1 MKLFYFLSRNIS
13 YTFSVAFF
21 TNIFGWLAIIF
32 SYFLA
37 SSFLLISYDKITNH
51 FFQWLPLIFLSFSFI
66 YFVFFGFFTPVKIPA
81 LMKRHRRINT
91 LFSRNLKAEDAY
103 MKNSYGDFSDLV
115 MNNTSSSVI
124 IIVATGAAM
133 TVMAFNNF
141 FIAGNFTLIEF
152 KSTVK
157 VIALA
162 SVVATLLL
170 GMATHLLT
178 ENLTNNERAELY
190 NELLKKG
197 VKIKPHSLIGV
208 NVNFYFFVIIMFII
222 LFSFVAL
229 LERLRMDAPGNILI
243 LAVYLAG
250 SILLGLILAR
260 VNANSILKILNDMS
274 RVTREIASGK
284 RAGFQVLSLGKEF
297 SSIEFA
303 LMEMAWEI
311 EEHRRNLELKVQE
324 RTDELEK
331 AMTSLRIR
339 DDQIQKQLDMASVIQ
354 RSMLPDR
361 LDDWNE
367 IKFSVRYNAMEKI
380 GGDFYDIF
388 QLKDNKIGVIIAD
401 VSGHGI
407 PAALVTAMAKIS
419 FGNAGV
425 LYDSPRRIYQE
436 VNKNI
441 IEHMKT
447 QDYLTCFMVAI
458 DDDYNVTYS
467 NASHQKAV
475 LLRSESGEVEY
486 LDTGGLFIG
495 ALEEARDT
503 YEEKFTTLNYGDRI
517 ILYTDGIPEA
527 QNIEKKEYSND
538 GFEKSILA
546 HKDKDLEEYTE
557 SLIADVRDYMG
568 EMGSID
574 DITLLVI
581 ELVWDEAVD
590 VVKSSRK
597 MVAAH
602 KYLEAIEVLENGL
615 ERFPGNQKILYNL
628 AKNYFRVNNYSK
640 AVQTIE
646 KYIEKDR
653 KNKFAYYINGASYY
667 QMMDYKAAVDQFNMA
682 VAIDQNMVNSLF
694 ALAMS
699 YKNLGDYDS
708 AVQIFE
714 RVINIDSDNKMALF
728 EIRQIEKMKNGN

>member
-324 RTDELEK
+324 RTDDLEK

-728 EIRQIEKMKNGN
+728 EIRQIEKMKNGI

>member
-13 YTFSVAFF
+13 YTFAVAFL
-21 TNIFGWLAIIF
+21 TNILGWFTVGF

-37 SSFLLISYDKITNH
+37 SSFVLTSYDKVTGL
-51 FFQWLPLIFLSFSFI
+51 FFQWLPIVFLSVSFL
-66 YFVFFGFFTPVKIPA
+66 YFVSFGFFTPVKIPA
-81 LMKRHRRINT
+81 FFKRHRRINS
-91 LFSRNLKAEDAY
+91 LFSRNMKADESDLKNY
-103 MKNSYGDFSDLV
+103 YGDFSDLV
-115 MNNTSSSVI
+115 MNNTGSSVI
-124 IIVATGAAM
+124 IVVITGAAM
-133 TVMAFNNF
+133 MITAFTSYY
-141 FIAGNFTLIEF
+141 IYGDFTFIEF
-152 KSTVK
+152 RSAVK
-157 VIALA
+157 MIILA
-162 SVVATLLL
+162 SVIAVLLI
-170 GMATHLLT
+170 GMATHLMT
-178 ENLTNNERAELY
+178 ENLTNNERAGLY
-190 NELLKKG
+190 NDMLRRG
-197 VKIKPHSLIGV
+197 NKIKPHSLIGV

-222 LFSFVAL
+222 LFSIIAL
-229 LERLRMDAPGNILI
+229 LERLRVYEPGNIITLGI
-243 LAVYLAG
+243 YLAG
-250 SILLGLILAR
+250 SIIIGLALAR
-260 VNANSILKILNDMS
+260 VNANAILKILNDMS

-284 RAGFQVLSLGKEF
+284 RAGFNILSLGKEF

-324 RTDELEK
+324 RTDELER

-419 FGNAGV
+419 FGNAGI
-425 LYDSPRRIYQE
+425 LFDSPRRIYQE

-447 QDYLTCFMVAI
+447 QDYLTCFMIAV

-475 LLRSESGEVEY
+475 LLRENGEIEY

-503 YEEKFTTLNYGDRI
+503 YEEKQTSISYGDRI

-527 QNIEKKEYSND
+527 QNSEKKEYSNE
-538 GFEKSILA
+538 GFERSILS
-546 HKDKDLEEYTE
+546 HKDKDLEDFTE
-557 SLIADVRDYMG
+557 AIIGDVRDYMG
-568 EMGSID
+568 DVGSLD
-574 DITLLVI
+574 DITLLII
-581 ELVWDEAVD
+581 ELAWDEAVD
-590 VVKSSRK
+590 IVKNSRK

-602 KYLEAIEVLENGL
+602 KYLEAIEMLENGL
-615 ERFPGNQKILYNL
+615 ARLPGNQKILYNL

-640 AVQTIE
+640 AVHTIE
-646 KYIEKDR
+646 KYLEKDK
-653 KNKFAYYINGASYY
+653 KNKFAYYINGASHY
-667 QMMDYKAAVDQFNMA
+667 QMMDYKSAVEQFNLA
-682 VAIDQNMVNSLF
+682 VSIDQNMVNALF

-728 EIRQIEKMKNGN
+728 EIRQIEKMKSGN

>member
-124 IIVATGAAM
+124 IIVATGAVM
-133 TVMAFNNF
+133 TVMAFNSF
-141 FIAGNFTLIEF
+141 FITGNFTLIEF

>member
-21 TNIFGWLAIIF
+21 TNIFGWLAVIF
-32 SYFLA
+32 AYFLA
-37 SSFLLISYDKITNH
+37 SSFLLISYDKITNL
-51 FFQWLPLIFLSFSFI
+51 FFQWLPLVFLTISFI

-81 LMKRHRRINT
+81 LSKRHRRINT
-91 LFSRNLKAEDAY
+91 VFSRNMKSEEPFLKD
-103 MKNSYGDFSDLV
+103 SYGDFSDLV
-115 MNNTSSSVI
+115 MNNTSASVI
-124 IIVATGAAM
+124 IVSVTGIAMIV
-133 TVMAFNNF
+133 VAFNNF
-141 FIAGNFTLIEF
+141 FITGNFTYIEF
-152 KSTVK
+152 KSAVR
-157 VIALA
+157 VIVLA
-162 SVVATLLL
+162 TVVATLLL

-178 ENLTNNERAELY
+178 ENLTNNERAGLY

-197 VKIKPHSLIGV
+197 IKIKPHSLIGV

-229 LERLRMDAPGNILI
+229 LERLRIDAPGNILI
-243 LAVYLAG
+243 LSVYLAG
-250 SILLGLILAR
+250 SIILGLILAR
-260 VNANSILKILNDMS
+260 VNANAILKILNDMS
-274 RVTREIASGK
+274 RVTREIASGS
-284 RAGFQVLSLGKEF
+284 RAGFKVLSLGKEF

-324 RTDELEK
+324 RTDDLEK

-425 LYDSPRRIYQE
+425 LYDSPRRIFQE

-475 LLRSESGEVEY
+475 LLKAETGDVEY

-503 YEEKFTTLNYGDRI
+503 YEEKFTKLSYGDRI

-527 QNIEKKEYSND
+527 QNSEKREYSNE
-538 GFEKSILA
+538 GFERSILVN
-546 HKDKDLEEYTE
+546 KDKDLEEFTE
-557 SLIADVRDYMG
+557 ALIADVRSYMG
-568 EMGSID
+568 DMGSID

-581 ELVWDEAVD
+581 ELAWDEAID
-590 VVKSSRK
+590 IVKSSRK
-597 MVAAH
+597 MIAAH
-602 KYLEAIEVLENGL
+602 KYLDAIELLENGL

-640 AVQTIE
+640 AVQTIG
-646 KYIEKDR
+646 KYLEKDK

-667 QMMDYKAAVDQFNMA
+667 QMMDYKAAIDQFNLA
-682 VAIDQNMVNSLF
+682 VAIDQNMVNALF

-728 EIRQIEKMKNGN
+728 EIRQIEKMKEGS